1 VPTTAKKTTQVAVY
15 EVKVG
20 GETVLSTSSPTAA
33 REEAKRLGGSLKVTS
48 RPLEAADPV
57 SV

>member
-1 VPTTAKKTTQVAVY
+1 MTTKKTTQVAVY

-33 REEAKRLGGSLKVTS
+33 REEAKRLGGSLRVTS

-57 SV
+57 PV